1 MLILLLNTK
10 SGFSY
15 LNTSSFKDIPS
26 KYYYFMKRVPLTD
39 FSVRNY
45 LVKVSPFIFIW
56 PTYLAKLYYIFYKNL
71 LDMNTPQSV
80 PQLFLELY
88 LTPPKAFYKSSGISS
103 SVVVFS

>member
-56 PTYLAKLYYIFYKNL
+56 PTYQAKLYYIFYKNL
-71 LDMNTPQSV
+71 SDMNIPQTV
-80 PQLFLELY
+80 PQLFLEIIFNTSKGFL
-88 LTPPKAFYKSSGISS
+88 
-103 SVVVFS
+103 